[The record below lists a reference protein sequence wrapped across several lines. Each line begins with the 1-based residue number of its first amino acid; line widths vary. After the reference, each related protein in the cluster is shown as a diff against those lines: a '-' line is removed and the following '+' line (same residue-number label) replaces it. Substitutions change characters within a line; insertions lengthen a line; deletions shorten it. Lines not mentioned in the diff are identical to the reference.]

1 VVKFVS
7 AADRDALFE
16 RELGVCH
23 CMTASFWAVMSAV
36 ELKRLSLTSA
46 VLKASIRV
54 FILVDV
60 VAMIL

>member
-1 VVKFVS
+1 MVKFVRE
-7 AADRDALFE
+7 ADRVTLFE
-16 RELGVCH
+16 REFGVCH
-23 CMTASFWAVMSAV
+23 CMTARFWAVMSAV

-54 FILVDV
+54 CILVDV